1 MKLAT
6 NEIVNQ
12 LLDSYEKL
20 LTKAQLEIMEL
31 YYREDWSLQEI
42 AEKLKVTRTSV
53 HTTIKRVNQTL
64 VEYEAKLGLV
74 KKDQK
79 INDILENGHVWPQIE
94 VLKDHANA
102 GADPLYLAWIGGR
115 SASVSQCLDS
125 DYFSIDSYGSGIWL
139 LEEVDAA

>member
-79 INDILENGHVWPQIE
+79 INDILENDKLTKSEIIKQIQKIIN
-94 VLKDHANA
+94 V
-102 GADPLYLAWIGGR
+102 
-115 SASVSQCLDS
+115 
-125 DYFSIDSYGSGIWL
+125 
-139 LEEVDAA
+139 

>member
-6 NEIVNQ
+6 NEIVNR

-64 VEYEAKLGLV
+64 AEYEAKLGLV

-79 INDILENGHVWPQIE
+79 INDILENDKLTKAEIIKQIQKIIN
-94 VLKDHANA
+94 V
-102 GADPLYLAWIGGR
+102 
-115 SASVSQCLDS
+115 
-125 DYFSIDSYGSGIWL
+125 
-139 LEEVDAA
+139 